1 MATSRKLMAKVLL
14 LTCGASA
21 VLYAQPGRPQT
32 QAQDERSREARPAPA
47 EPPREEWSVTEHT
60 IQIGG
65 QKIPHKAR
73 ARNTL
78 LKKDAGEP
86 DGLVDFV
93 AYNPSRVKDQKA
105 RPLSFLYNGGPG
117 SASMW
122 LHMGAFGPR
131 RIWTVDGEFT
141 PPAPYKLVDN
151 AESLLDKTDLVFI
164 DAMGTGYSRAAGKA
178 TERDFYGVD

>member
-1 MATSRKLMAKVLL
+1 MANSLKLMAKVLL
-14 LTCGASA
+14 LTCGACA

-32 QAQDERSREARPAPA
+32 QAQDDRSREGRPAPA

-65 QKIPHKAR
+65 PKSPYKGR
-73 ARNTL
+73 AGRTPRQTHP
-78 LKKDAGEP
+78 GEP
-86 DGLVDFV
+86 IGLLYAV
-93 AYNPSRVKDQKA
+93 AYTGSDVKAPSA
-105 RPLSFLYNGGPG
+105 RPVSFLYNGGPG

-178 TERDFYGVD
+178 TE